1 MRVSDILSAE
11 GGARD
16 LLNDTAEAPNQRWTQ
31 KTLYAYLDEAQ
42 RKLVQLRPDAL
53 YVANIVTTSPD
64 SLAVVERDTDEIPVR
79 LVFKTALVYY
89 VVFRALARDSEDTAN
104 QARSK
109 DFQLQFM
116 AAIQ

>member
-1 MRVSDILSAE
+1 MQVSDILSSE

-16 LLNDTAEAPNQRWTQ
+16 LLNDTADAPNQRWTQ

-53 YVANIVTTSPD
+53 YVGAIVTTTPD
-64 SLAVVERDTDEIPVR
+64 SLPVVQRDTDDIPVR
-79 LVFKTALVYY
+79 SVFKTALVSY
-89 VVFRALARDSEDTAN
+89 VVFRALSRDSEDTAN
-104 QARSK
+104 LARSK

-116 AAIQ
+116 AALQ